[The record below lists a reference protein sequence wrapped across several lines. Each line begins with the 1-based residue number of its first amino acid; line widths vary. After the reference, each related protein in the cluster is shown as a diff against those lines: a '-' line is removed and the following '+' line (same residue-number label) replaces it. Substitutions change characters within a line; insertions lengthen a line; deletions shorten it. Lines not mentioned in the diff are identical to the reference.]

1 MQILKYLNLTK
12 DLKLTYKRNDNSEII
27 DCYVDADWAGDHLDR
42 KSTTGYVIRLFGNV
56 IYWKSRKQKC
66 VTKAST
72 YAEYVALSEAVSEL
86 KFVKELLKLFNV
98 TLEKPI
104 NIFEDNSGA
113 INLAKYGSFTKNS
126 KHIEVHYHY
135 VHESIKENMINV
147 VKVNS
152 DDNIADIFTKSLC
165 KEKFER
171 FRTMLNLES

>member
-1 MQILKYLNLTK
+1 MCI
-12 DLKLTYKRNDNSEII
+12 R
-27 DCYVDADWAGDHLDR
+27 DR
-42 KSTTGYVIRLFGNV
+42 
-56 IYWKSRKQKC
+56 
-66 VTKAST
+66 
-72 YAEYVALSEAVSEL
+72 YVALSEAVSVL

-98 TLEKPI
+98 TLERPI

-113 INLAKYGSFTKNS
+113 ISLAKYGSFTKNS

-135 VHESIKENMINV
+135 VHECIKENMINV

-171 FRTMLNLES
+171 FRTMLNLKS